1 MDRRLMFIAYLM
13 LDSTV
18 VVIKR
23 RVSQLIPIAHAPSLR
38 QTKVI
43 DVIILNFLP
52 LLLTLEYKV

>member
-13 LDSTV
+13 LDSTAV
-18 VVIKR
+18 IIKR
-23 RVSQLIPIAHAPSLR
+23 RVSQRIPIAHAPSLS

>member
-1 MDRRLMFIAYLM
+1 MFIAYLM